1 MLLAVRAHDPAKP
14 TERGR
19 HAARYDGR
27 MAPVIALIVFVLA
40 AAAAGFRLT
49 RAPHRS
55 PEAQAEL
62 DRAVAA
68 VDRELAADL
77 ELTGMFDQ
85 TRQAFVLENAQHG
98 LHAATLEREIPAAAA
113 FVGDLY
119 RRLPAAEAAME
130 RRGPAGSLR
139 DADRETVESWEGDAR
154 LAQRQLRSAAAAEP
168 VAAWS
173 KLIARLRG
181 SSPSA

>member
-1 MLLAVRAHDPAKP
+1 
-14 TERGR
+14 
-19 HAARYDGR
+19 
-27 MAPVIALIVFVLA
+27 MAPVIALIVFALAA

-98 LHAATLEREIPAAAA
+98 LHAATLEREIPAVAA
-113 FVGDLY
+113 FIGDLY

-130 RRGPAGSLR
+130 RKGPAGSLK
-139 DADRETVESWEGDAR
+139 DVDRETVESWEGDAR
-154 LAQRQLRSAAAAEP
+154 LAQRQLRSAAAADP
-168 VAAWS
+168 VTAWS